1 MLTSAFVLSI
11 AVGLVRGGN
20 LRRFA
25 DLNLKALWLVV
36 VAFELQFALRV
47 GGYGGPLL
55 AGAIYAATYALLV
68 VFVILNRSRW
78 ELMVMGIGLLSNA
91 LVIWVN
97 GGKMP
102 VSTAAFLTATGT
114 PFPLDDP
121 THIPLTAVTRLKW
134 LGDLWALKRPFPL
147 PGVFSLGDVVVCI
160 GLFLLIQHVMVPGR
174 SLASSVQTTGI

>member
-1 MLTSAFVLSI
+1 MLTGAFVLSVV
-11 AVGLVRGGN
+11 VGFVRRGS

-25 DLNLKALWLVV
+25 DLSLKALWLVFA
-36 VAFELQFALRV
+36 AFGIQFAMRV

-55 AGAIYAATYALLV
+55 TGVLYAGTYAMLV
-68 VFVILNRSRW
+68 LFIVLNRSRW

-174 SLASSVQTTGI
+174 SVASSVQTTGI